1 LYGAAPSEV
10 AEAAEVGIAEV
21 ARLER
26 KYSRYRDDSLTTRIN
41 RSAGDPDGVCV
52 DAETAA
58 LIDYADVSFQQSGG
72 LFDITSGILRRVWD
86 FKAGRLPAQDEL
98 DNVRKRIGWEKV
110 RWERPRLVLP
120 LEGMELDFGGYVK
133 EYAADRVAELC
144 RSRGI
149 RHGLVDLG
157 GDLSVLGPHPDGTPW
172 RVGVRDPR
180 RPDAAMASVALAA
193 GAIAS
198 SGDYE
203 RFMVVDGKRYGH
215 ILNPKT
221 GWPVE
226 GLAGVSVVASHCL
239 IAGTAATIAML
250 KGVRDGVAWL
260 EELGLPHVRVD
271 RSGAIGGTLAAQV
284 SPVRAITTLQ

>member
-271 RSGAIGGTLAAQV
+271 RSGAIGGTLAAQM

>member
-1 LYGAAPSEV
+1 
-10 AEAAEVGIAEV
+10 
-21 ARLER
+21 
-26 KYSRYRDDSLTTRIN
+26 
-41 RSAGDPDGVCV
+41 
-52 DAETAA
+52 
-58 LIDYADVSFQQSGG
+58 
-72 LFDITSGILRRVWD
+72 
-86 FKAGRLPAQDEL
+86 
-98 DNVRKRIGWEKV
+98 
-110 RWERPRLVLP
+110 
-120 LEGMELDFGGYVK
+120 
-133 EYAADRVAELC
+133 
-144 RSRGI
+144 
-149 RHGLVDLG
+149 
-157 GDLSVLGPHPDGTPW
+157 
-172 RVGVRDPR
+172 
-180 RPDAAMASVALAA
+180 MASVALAA

-271 RSGAIGGTLAAQV
+271 RSGAIGGTLAAQM

>member
-26 KYSRYRDDSLTTRIN
+26 KYSRYRDDSLTTSIN

-58 LIDYADVSFQQSGG
+58 LLDYADVSFQQSGG

-98 DNVRKRIGWEKV
+98 DDVRKRIGWEKV

-271 RSGAIGGTLAAQV
+271 RSGAIGGTLAAQM